1 MSKTIKNSI
10 IGAVI
15 TLIISAFGKAFYDI
29 SENTYYSKFN
39 HSEIKELKDKIKEIQ
54 YEQKSMPDL
63 YVTRREFQ
71 IVIDNLNKKL
81 EKSNKTLER
90 LADKL

>member
-1 MSKTIKNSI
+1 MSNTIKNSI

-29 SENTYYSKFN
+29 SENTYYSKS
-39 HSEIKELKDKIKEIQ
+39 HHMAIKELKNTIKEIQ

-71 IVIDNLNKKL
+71 IVIDNLNNTL
-81 EKSNKTLER
+81 EKNNKTLEK